1 MATTYAAPGVYV
13 EEVPSSERVLTA
25 APTAVAA
32 FVGFTGRAPTDDPND
47 PEGMAPRLVTSWS
60 QFESL
65 YGSFAPGCM
74 LPLAMYG
81 YFANGGAI
89 AYVCRVPNTDPSGLP
104 SSLELPAA
112 DRALGNPLQVER
124 VDPDANIAIAISTDD
139 DGDDGEEGPAP
150 FTLTVLAA
158 GEEAEQ
164 YPNLTFGGERDVKT
178 VVNEASTKVK
188 VKLDLDES
196 VDLSNQLELLK
207 PGQYQL
213 AKAEPR
219 KVTVTGRKFAG
230 SESARTGINGL
241 AIADEVTIVAV
252 PDLITAATQEDGSVD
267 LNMWKAVQ
275 TALISHC
282 EQNGNRMALLD
293 PPPGMTPQQIKA
305 WRSEVAMYDS
315 AFATLYYPWIK
326 VDNPIG

>member
-32 FVGFTGRAPTDDPND
+32 FVGFTERAPTDDPND
-47 PEGMAPRLVTSWS
+47 PQGMAPRLVTSWS

-65 YGSFAPGCM
+65 YGSFTPGCM

-112 DRALGNPLQVER
+112 DRALGNPLQVES

-139 DGDDGEEGPAP
+139 DGDDGEDGPAS
-150 FTLTVLAA
+150 FTLTVLAD

-178 VVNEASTKVK
+178 VVN
-188 VKLDLDES
+188 D
-196 VDLSNQLELLK
+196 
-207 PGQYQL
+207 
-213 AKAEPR
+213 
-219 KVTVTGRKFAG
+219 
-230 SESARTGINGL
+230 
-241 AIADEVTIVAV
+241 
-252 PDLITAATQEDGSVD
+252 
-267 LNMWKAVQ
+267 
-275 TALISHC
+275 
-282 EQNGNRMALLD
+282 
-293 PPPGMTPQQIKA
+293 
-305 WRSEVAMYDS
+305 
-315 AFATLYYPWIK
+315 
-326 VDNPIG
+326 